1 VPETG
6 GTRAAD
12 NKWEAVYIMGQVYHS
27 LGKAADAIMQYTKVK
42 QRFTDAA
49 EAIEFFSRKEIR
61 LDEVTTIK
69 PGDAKRVRLSFRN
82 IPDVAIKVYRI
93 DLMKF
98 GLMQRNLDR
107 ITARAFCAR
116 HEPSFRAIA
125 KSSTGWGA
133 SCRCRPSRRPLCQP
147 RVRQLTAENH

>member
-1 VPETG
+1 MCEKVASAMFPVPDTG
-6 GTRAAD
+6 GTRSAD

-49 EAIEFFSRKEIR
+49 EAIEYFSRKEIR

-69 PGDAKRVRLSFRN
+69 PGDAKQIPLSFRN
-82 IPDVAIKVYRI
+82 IAEVAIKVYRI

-107 ITARAFCAR
+107 ITATTVEFVALPLKIAGGDGCPVRAV
-116 HEPSFRAIA
+116 AIE
-125 KSSTGWGA
+125 K
-133 SCRCRPSRRPLCQP
+133 
-147 RVRQLTAENH
+147 